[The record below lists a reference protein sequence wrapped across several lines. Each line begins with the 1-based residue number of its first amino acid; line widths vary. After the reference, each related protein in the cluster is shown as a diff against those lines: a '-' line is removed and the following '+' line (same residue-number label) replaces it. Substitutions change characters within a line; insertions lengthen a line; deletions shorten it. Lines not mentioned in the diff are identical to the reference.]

1 LKSLNNYYKVKSER
15 TEMSEERKAI
25 FMELYDPNHSRFE
38 RFCKARVYGEM
49 DFKDLMHDTV
59 VIAFQKFDPSF
70 EKASFLS
77 FLFGIA
83 IRVLANNKRRKEK
96 DVIHKN
102 TIRRDD
108 VFYDHTVKKEA
119 IEQLYAALS
128 ELPDIQKESII
139 LFEIVGY
146 AIKEIAELHKV
157 SENVVKQRLFRGRNQ
172 LRLILTRQN
181 EINKTIGL

>member
-1 LKSLNNYYKVKSER
+1 MKSLNNYYKVKSER

-96 DVIHKN
+96 DVIHQN

-172 LRLILTRQN
+172 LRLILTRQH

>member
-1 LKSLNNYYKVKSER
+1 MQFR
-15 TEMSEERKAI
+15 CFAQ
-25 FMELYDPNHSRFE
+25 H
-38 RFCKARVYGEM
+38 
-49 DFKDLMHDTV
+49 
-59 VIAFQKFDPSF
+59 KFDHSF

-83 IRVLANNKRRKEK
+83 IRVLANNKRRKDK
-96 DVIHKN
+96 DVIHQN
-102 TIRRDD
+102 TMRRDD
-108 VFYDHTVKKEA
+108 EFYDHTSQKEA

-128 ELPDIQKESII
+128 ELPEIQKESII

-146 AIKEIAELHKV
+146 AIKEIAALHQV

-172 LRLILTRQN
+172 LKLIVTRQR

>member
-1 LKSLNNYYKVKSER
+1 
-15 TEMSEERKAI
+15 MSEERKAI

-49 DFKDLMHDTV
+49 DYKDLMHDTV
-59 VIAFQKFDPSF
+59 VIAFQKFDPST
-70 EKASFLS
+70 ESARFLS

-83 IRVLANNKRRKEK
+83 IRILANNKRRKDK
-96 DVIHKN
+96 DVIHQN
-102 TIRRDD
+102 TMRRDD
-108 VFYDHTVKKEA
+108 EFYDHAVQKEA

-128 ELPDIQKESII
+128 ELPEIQKESII

-146 AIKEIAELHKV
+146 NIKEIAELHKV

-172 LRLILTRQN
+172 LKLILTQQR
-181 EINKTIGL
+181 EISKTIGL

>member
-1 LKSLNNYYKVKSER
+1 
-15 TEMSEERKAI
+15 MSEERKAI

>member
-1 LKSLNNYYKVKSER
+1 VKSER